1 MHTLVPGTDGD
12 FGFGGKCFPKDVNA
26 FMNYAKAVDVE
37 PKVLSA
43 AWEKNLEVRKN
54 LNWLKIDGAV
64 TDSDKK
70 GD

>member
-1 MHTLVPGTDGD
+1 
-12 FGFGGKCFPKDVNA
+12 
-26 FMNYAKAVDVE
+26 MNYAKTVDVE